1 MSDRCHIIR
10 DMLPLYLDGMLSED
24 SVGFVE
30 EHLQGCGACRGELEK
45 LKAPDAFPRETPERD
60 AAALKAMKR
69 KWNRRVVLLGIL
81 LAAAVLAA
89 LAGSFFAHHWI
100 GTAREDDAEALAK
113 RAESYLKTESLHLEK
128 TQRRGNYLAALLTD
142 ADGRWYMC
150 EYDRDLSLIHLGRCR
165 RRVE

>member
-30 EHLQGCGACRGELEK
+30 EHLQGCGACREELEK
-45 LKAPDAFPRETPERD
+45 LKAPDDFPRETPERD

-81 LAAAVLAA
+81 LAAGRVSKVKILRMPISVYIY
-89 LAGSFFAHHWI
+89 LIRSTPLMLQLLF
-100 GTAREDDAEALAK
+100 
-113 RAESYLKTESLHLEK
+113 SYF
-128 TQRRGNYLAALLTD
+128 LL
-142 ADGRWYMC
+142 
-150 EYDRDLSLIHLGRCR
+150 
-165 RRVE
+165 

>member
-45 LKAPDAFPRETPERD
+45 LKAPDDFPRETPERD

-69 KWNRRVVLLGIL
+69 KWKIR
-81 LAAAVLAA
+81 
-89 LAGSFFAHHWI
+89 
-100 GTAREDDAEALAK
+100 
-113 RAESYLKTESLHLEK
+113 
-128 TQRRGNYLAALLTD
+128 
-142 ADGRWYMC
+142 
-150 EYDRDLSLIHLGRCR
+150 
-165 RRVE
+165 